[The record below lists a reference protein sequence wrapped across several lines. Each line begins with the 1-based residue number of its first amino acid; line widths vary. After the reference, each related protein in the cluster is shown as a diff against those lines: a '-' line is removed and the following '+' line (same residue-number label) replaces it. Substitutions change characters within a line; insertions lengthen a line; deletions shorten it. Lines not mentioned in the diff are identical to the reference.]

1 MPGADDAII
10 EPEEKVNFNWART
23 LSTHH
28 AATHTKYALAL
39 MWPLSGIGHFRIA
52 PSCFRICRWSLSDT
66 HWLLSDSIIPF
77 SDNAAS

>member
-39 MWPLSGIGHFRIA
+39 VSH
-52 PSCFRICRWSLSDT
+52 
-66 HWLLSDSIIPF
+66 
-77 SDNAAS
+77 